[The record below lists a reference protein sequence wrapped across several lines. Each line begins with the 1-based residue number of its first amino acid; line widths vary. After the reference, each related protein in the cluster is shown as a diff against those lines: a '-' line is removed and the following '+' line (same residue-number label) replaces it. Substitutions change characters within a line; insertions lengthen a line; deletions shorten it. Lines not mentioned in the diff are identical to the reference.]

1 MSLVALNTQ
10 LLAPVSAERYLQI
23 LERALRSARLNNS
36 FPDRRRL
43 AGTVNAL
50 RRALDR
56 GIYEELY
63 LDSRVGL
70 PNMASFTRV
79 VTDQQMAADSLSRMD
94 DRAELERR
102 REEAP
107 IFAKMADKH
116 DYYTWLGGQELAP
129 VDLHRVLLRRHEP
142 STGTASFRIE
152 LTKLDGSGLYMH
164 LTIELTQVSSAWRR
178 KVVDLDEDGE
188 SAAANQE
195 FRTLIYRCAALD
207 AESLFIRLHGIE
219 GVTVE
224 RVQRGVVGPLLFR
237 LPSAEGVDVTL
248 QPEGHLGRA
257 WHHWLAG
264 PGAQAKGPEVL
275 ATFASDVAASDI
287 REEKSNDPLS
297 PLLSA
302 VIEEG
307 ERARYQAIRQRYP
320 FKVYKDRKFVATRGL
335 KGLVKVLGD
344 AAGTKNIVYD
354 LRLPRAR

>member
-10 LLAPVSAERYLQI
+10 QLAPVAAERYLKI

-43 AGTVNAL
+43 AGTVTAL
-50 RRALDR
+50 RRAFEHE
-56 GIYEELY
+56 IYDQLY

-94 DRAELERR
+94 DRAVLERR
-102 REEAP
+102 RDEAP
-107 IFAKMADKH
+107 IFARMADKH
-116 DYYTWLGGQELAP
+116 DYYSWLGDQELAP
-129 VDLHRVLLRRHEP
+129 VDLHRVLLRRHDP

-188 SAAANQE
+188 SAAANQT

-224 RVQRGVVGPLLFR
+224 RVQRGVIGPVLFR
-237 LPSAEGVDVTL
+237 LPTKEGVQVTL
-248 QPEGHLGRA
+248 EPEGHIGHA
-257 WHHWLAG
+257 WQQWLAG
-264 PGAQAKGPEVL
+264 PGAAATGPEVL

-297 PLLSA
+297 PLLSS
-302 VIEEG
+302 VIEDK
-307 ERARYQAIRQRYP
+307 ERARYQSMRERYP
-320 FKVYKDRKFVATRGL
+320 FKVFKDRKFVATRGL

-344 AAGTKNIVYD
+344 AAGTRNIVYD
-354 LRLPRAR
+354 LRLPRG